1 MSRIGSIASELRRR
15 RVFRTAGLYIVGAW
29 VALQVSDL
37 AFASWGLPDTAL
49 RFVWIAAIVLFPLV
63 LVFGWRYDITPN
75 GIVRTPPAS
84 GSEDLGLKLADYVVL
99 TGLLAITI
107 TSVWLL
113 AGRIPGEPPAQAVVN
128 VPQRDVDPLSIAVLP
143 FATRSNVDDTVFF
156 AEGIHDDLLT
166 TLSKVAALKVISR
179 TSVLE
184 YRETNK
190 NIREIGRELGAAN
203 VLEGGV
209 QQAGN
214 NVRINVQ
221 LIDAE
226 TDKHLW
232 AHTFDRELS
241 IENIFA
247 IQTEIV
253 ETIAAQLAA
262 TLSPEERARIS
273 RDRTDNL
280 EAFREFTRGKQD
292 MSLASFNGLQD
303 AVTHFESAIS
313 LDPEYAL
320 AHAAL
325 ANSYASMA
333 STGATSVSEM
343 IEKGRAHIDKAVE
356 LDADNGFVQAV
367 LARYAAAEGDPAA
380 ESLFL
385 HALELAP
392 NDVDVLSIYA
402 THLRTARR
410 SKEALP
416 ILERALDL
424 DPLSVLLYHDLGRVN
439 LWMGNFEPALAAFRR
454 IAEINPGNPYA
465 AHGAGMAT
473 ILSGQLAEAAY
484 WSDEAAQVD
493 PADYENPA
501 TSVLIYVSAGNMEMA
516 EQRMIDALELG
527 PEEPYPL
534 SAQAYYLLHTGERDK
549 AVDIAK
555 ASLTK
560 GLDDRW
566 GSDTV
571 FLRLVADD
579 ALTTGRYE
587 EALAWF
593 EKKVPE
599 LVGELPQVN
608 SNNILKAVDLGH
620 LLLVSGSEA
629 QARHLLEMV
638 VETFDAEYTLGSA
651 NFPLGISKV
660 EALTLLGR
668 HDEALSE
675 LRRLVDDGWRVSW
688 RFHGLLTHHLDAIR
702 GTDEF
707 KSIMA
712 DIERDLQRQHREFD
726 LSTVPR

>member
-1 MSRIGSIASELRRR
+1 MSKASEIVSELQRR

-37 AFASWGLPDTAL
+37 AFASWGLPDTTL

-63 LVFGWRYDITPN
+63 LVFGWRYDVTPN

-84 GSEDLGLKLADYVVL
+84 GSEDLGLKSADYVVL
-99 TGLLAITI
+99 IGLLAIAI
-107 TSVWLL
+107 TSGWLL
-113 AGRIPGEPPAQAVVN
+113 AGRISDETSEQTAIALPHRA
-128 VPQRDVDPLSIAVLP
+128 VDPLSIAVLP
-143 FATRSNVDDTVFF
+143 FATRSNVDDTAFF
-156 AEGIHDDLLT
+156 ADGIHDDLLT
-166 TLSKVAALKVISR
+166 TLSKISALKVISR

-184 YRETNK
+184 YRETSK
-190 NIREIGRELGAAN
+190 KIREIGRELGAAN
-203 VLEGGV
+203 ILEGGV

-226 TDKHLW
+226 TDEHLW
-232 AHTFDRELS
+232 AHTYDRRLS
-241 IENIFA
+241 IENIFD
-247 IQTEIV
+247 IQSEIV
-253 ETIAAQLAA
+253 ETIAAQLTA
-262 TLSPEERARIS
+262 TLSPQERARIR

-280 EAFREFTRGKQD
+280 EAFREFTRGRQD
-292 MSLASFNGLQD
+292 MALASFD
-303 AVTHFESAIS
+303 ALNEAVSHFVTAID
-313 LDPEYAL
+313 LDPEYVL

-333 STGATSVSEM
+333 STGAISVSEM
-343 IEKGRAHIDKAVE
+343 IAKGRGHIDKAVE

-367 LARYAAAEGDPAA
+367 LARYAAAEGDPSA

-385 HALELAP
+385 HSLELAP

-402 THLRTARR
+402 SHLRVARR
-410 SKEALP
+410 SEEALP

-454 IAEINPGNPYA
+454 IAQINPGNPYA
-465 AHGAGMAT
+465 AHGAAMAT
-473 ILSGQLAEAAY
+473 ILSGQLAEAGY
-484 WSDEAAQVD
+484 WSDEAARVD
-493 PADYENPA
+493 AADYENPS
-501 TSVLIYVSAGNMEMA
+501 TSVFIYVSAGNMEMA
-516 EQRMIDALELG
+516 ERRLSDALELG

-534 SAQAYYLLHTGERDK
+534 SAKAYFLLHTGERDK
-549 AVDIAK
+549 AIDIAK

-560 GLDDRW
+560 DLDDRW
-566 GSDTV
+566 GSDMV

-593 EKKVPE
+593 DKKVPE

-608 SNNILKAVDLGH
+608 STNIQKAVDLSH
-620 LLLVSGSEA
+620 LLILSGREA
-629 QARHLLEMV
+629 RARHMLEAV

-651 NFPLGISKV
+651 NYPLGISKV
-660 EALTLLGR
+660 EALALLGR

-688 RFHGLLTHHLDAIR
+688 QFHGLLTHHLDAIR
-702 GTDEF
+702 DRGEF

-712 DIERDLQRQHREFD
+712 DIEADLQRQHREFD
-726 LSTVPR
+726 PTKL

>member
-15 RVFRTAGLYIVGAW
+15 RIFRVAGLYIVGAW
-29 VALQVSDL
+29 VALQVFDL
-37 AFASWGLPDTAL
+37 AFASWGLPDTTL
-49 RFVWIAAIVLFPLV
+49 RFVWIAAIVLFPV
-63 LVFGWRYDITPN
+63 ALVFGWRYDITPG

-84 GSEDLGLKLADYVVL
+84 GSEDLGLKLADYVIL
-99 TGLLAITI
+99 TGLLAVLIA
-107 TSVWLL
+107 SGWLL
-113 AGRIPGEPPAQAVVN
+113 AGRVSVETPAQAVVDT
-128 VPQRDVDPLSIAVLP
+128 PHRDVDPLSIAVLP
-143 FATRSNVDDTVFF
+143 FATRSSVDDTAYF
-156 AEGIHDDLLT
+156 ADGIHDDLLT
-166 TLSKVAALKVISR
+166 TLSKVSALKVISR

-184 YRETNK
+184 YRETNR

-226 TDKHLW
+226 TDEHLW

-247 IQTEIV
+247 IQSEIV

-292 MSLASFNGLQD
+292 MSLASFQGLND
-303 AVTHFESAIS
+303 AVTHFESAIY
-313 LDPEYAL
+313 LDPEYVL

-325 ANSYASMA
+325 ANCYASMA
-333 STGATSVSEM
+333 STGAISVSEM
-343 IEKGRAHIDKAVE
+343 IAKGREYIDKAAE

-367 LARYAAAEGDPAA
+367 LARYAVVAGDPAA

-385 HALELAP
+385 HSLELAP

-410 SKEALP
+410 SEEALP

-454 IAEINPGNPYA
+454 IAQINPGNPYA

-473 ILSGQLAEAAY
+473 ILSGQLVEAGY

-493 PADYENPA
+493 PADYENPS
-501 TSVLIYVSAGNMEMA
+501 TSVFIYVSAGNMEMA
-516 EQRMIDALELG
+516 ERRLINALELG

-534 SAQAYYLLHTGERDK
+534 SAKAYYLLHNGERDK
-549 AVDIAK
+549 AIDIAK

-579 ALTTGRYE
+579 ALTTGRYD

-593 EKKVPE
+593 EQKVPE
-599 LVGELPQVN
+599 LVGELAQVN
-608 SNNILKAVDLGH
+608 STNIQKAVDLGH
-620 LLLVSGSEA
+620 LLLASGSEA
-629 QARHLLEMV
+629 RARYVLEAV

-651 NFPLGISKV
+651 NYPLGISKV
-660 EALTLLGR
+660 EALALLDR

-702 GTDEF
+702 NRNEF

-712 DIERDLQRQHREFD
+712 DVEADLERQNREFD
-726 LSTVPR
+726 PPSL

>member
-1 MSRIGSIASELRRR
+1 MSRIGSIATELRRR
-15 RVFRTAGLYIVGAW
+15 RVFRVCGLYIVGAW
-29 VALQVSDL
+29 VALQVFDL
-37 AFASWGLPDTAL
+37 AFASWGLPDTTL
-49 RFVWIAAIVLFPLV
+49 RYVWVAAIVLFPLA
-63 LVFGWRYDITPN
+63 LVIGWRYDITPD

-84 GSEDLGLKLADYVVL
+84 GSEDLALKPADYVVII
-99 TGLLAITI
+99 GLLAVLII
-107 TSVWLL
+107 SGFLL
-113 AGRIPGEPPAQAVVN
+113 AEKMSGEPPAHELVDI
-128 VPQRDVDPLSIAVLP
+128 PQRDVDPLSIAVLP
-143 FATRSNVDDTVFF
+143 FAARSSVADTAFF
-156 AEGIHDDLLT
+156 ADGIHDDLLT
-166 TLSKVAALKVISR
+166 TLSKVSALRVISR

-184 YRETNK
+184 YRDTNK
-190 NIREIGRELGAAN
+190 NIRQIGRELGAAN

-221 LIDAE
+221 LINAE
-226 TDKHLW
+226 TDEHLW
-232 AHTFDRELS
+232 AHTFDRKLS

-247 IQTEIV
+247 IQSEIV
-253 ETIAAQLAA
+253 ETIAAELAA

-292 MSLASFNGLQD
+292 KSLASFKGLND
-303 AVTHFESAIS
+303 AVAHFESAID
-313 LDPEYAL
+313 LDPEYVL

-333 STGATSVSEM
+333 STGAISVSEM
-343 IEKGRAHIDKAVE
+343 IAKGRAHIDKAVE

-367 LARYAAAEGDPAA
+367 LARYAAAAGDPAA

-385 HALELAP
+385 HSLELAP
-392 NDVDVLSIYA
+392 NDVDVLNIYA
-402 THLRTARR
+402 THLRIARR
-410 SKEALP
+410 NEEALP

-454 IAEINPGNPYA
+454 IAQINPGNPYA

-473 ILSGQLAEAAY
+473 ILSGQLAEAGY
-484 WSDEAAQVD
+484 WSDEAARVD
-493 PADYENPA
+493 PDDYENPA
-501 TSVLIYVSAGNMEMA
+501 TSVFIYVSAGDMEMA
-516 EQRMIDALELG
+516 ERRLVDALELG

-534 SAQAYYLLHTGERDK
+534 SAEAYVYLHKGEREK
-549 AVDIAK
+549 AIDIAK
-555 ASLTK
+555 AALTK

-579 ALTTGRYE
+579 ALTTGRYQ

-593 EKKVPE
+593 EQKVPE

-608 SNNILKAVDLGH
+608 ATNIQKAVDFGH
-620 LLLVSGSEA
+620 LLLMSGSEA
-629 QARHLLEMV
+629 RARHLLETV
-638 VETFDAEYTLGSA
+638 IETFDAEYTLGSA
-651 NFPLGISKV
+651 NYPLGISKV
-660 EALTLLGR
+660 EALVLLGR

-675 LRRLVDDGWRVSW
+675 LRRLIDDGWRMSW
-688 RFHGLLTHHLDAIR
+688 QFNGLLTHHLDAVR
-702 GTDEF
+702 DRSEF

-712 DIERDLQRQHREFD
+712 DIEADLRRQNRDFD
-726 LSTVPR
+726 PASL

>member
-1 MSRIGSIASELRRR
+1 MGRIGSIASELRRR

-37 AFASWGLPDTAL
+37 AFASWGLPDTTL
-49 RFVWIAAIVLFPLV
+49 RFVWIAAIALFPLA
-63 LVFGWRYDITPN
+63 LVFGWRYDITPE
-75 GIVRTPPAS
+75 GIVRTLPAS
-84 GSEDLGLKLADYVVL
+84 ASEDLGLKAADYIVL

-113 AGRIPGEPPAQAVVN
+113 AGRISGDPTAQN
-128 VPQRDVDPLSIAVLP
+128 VTEFPHRDADPLSIAVLP
-143 FATRSNVDDTVFF
+143 FATRSNVADTAYF
-156 AEGIHDDLLT
+156 ADGIHDDLLT
-166 TLSKVAALKVISR
+166 TLSKVSALKVISR

-226 TDKHLW
+226 TDEHLW

-241 IENIFA
+241 IENVFA
-247 IQTEIV
+247 IQSEIV

-262 TLSPEERARIS
+262 TLSPEERVRIR

-292 MSLASFNGLQD
+292 MSLASFKGLND
-303 AVTHFESAIS
+303 AVTHFEAAIS
-313 LDPEYAL
+313 LDPEYVL
-320 AHAAL
+320 AHAGL

-333 STGATSVSEM
+333 NTGAISVSEM
-343 IEKGRAHIDKAVE
+343 IAKGREHIDKAVE

-385 HALELAP
+385 HSLELAP

-402 THLRTARR
+402 THLRIARR
-410 SKEALP
+410 NEEALR

-454 IAEINPGNPYA
+454 IAQINPGNPYA
-465 AHGAGMAT
+465 AHGAAMAT
-473 ILSGQLAEAAY
+473 ILSGQLAEAGY
-484 WSDEAAQVD
+484 WSDEAAHVD
-493 PADYENPA
+493 PADYENPSTA
-501 TSVLIYVSAGNMEMA
+501 VIIYVSAGNMEMA
-516 EQRMIDALELG
+516 ERRLADALELG

-534 SAQAYYLLHTGERDK
+534 SAKAYFLFHADERDK
-549 AVDIAK
+549 AIDIAK

-566 GSDTV
+566 GSDMV

-599 LVGELPQVN
+599 LLGELPQVN
-608 SNNILKAVDLGH
+608 STNIQKAVDLGH
-620 LLLVSGSEA
+620 LLQLSGSAA
-629 QARHLLEMV
+629 QARHLLEAV
-638 VETFDAEYTLGSA
+638 VETYDAEYTLGSA
-651 NFPLGISKV
+651 NYPLGISKV
-660 EALTLLGR
+660 EALALLGR

-688 RFHGLLTHHLDAIR
+688 QFHALLTHHLDAIR
-702 GTDEF
+702 SRSEF
-707 KSIMA
+707 KSIIA
-712 DIERDLQRQHREFD
+712 DIEADLERQHREFESSS
-726 LSTVPR
+726 L

>member
-1 MSRIGSIASELRRR
+1 MSRIGSLASELRRR
-15 RVFRTAGLYIVGAW
+15 RVFRVAGLYIVGAW
-29 VALQVSDL
+29 VALQVFDL
-37 AFASWGLPDTAL
+37 AFASWGLPETTL
-49 RFVWIAAIVLFPLV
+49 RFVWIAVIALFPLA
-63 LVFGWRYDITPN
+63 LVFGWRYDITPS

-84 GSEDLGLKLADYVVL
+84 GSEDLGLKPADYVVL
-99 TGLLAITI
+99 IGLLAVLI
-107 TSVWLL
+107 TSGWLL
-113 AGRIPGEPPAQAVVN
+113 AGRISDETPAQAVVDI
-128 VPQRDVDPLSIAVLP
+128 PQRIVDPLSIAVLP
-143 FATRSNVDDTVFF
+143 FATRSNVDDTAYF
-156 AEGIHDDLLT
+156 ADGIHDDLLT
-166 TLSKVAALKVISR
+166 TLSKVSALKVISR

-184 YRETNK
+184 YRETKK
-190 NIREIGRELGAAN
+190 NIRDIGRELGAAN

-226 TDKHLW
+226 TDEHLW

-241 IENIFA
+241 IENVFA
-247 IQTEIV
+247 IQSEIV

-292 MSLASFNGLQD
+292 MSLASFQGLND
-303 AVTHFESAIS
+303 AVTHFESAIY
-313 LDPEYAL
+313 LDPEYVL

-325 ANSYASMA
+325 ANCYASMA
-333 STGATSVSEM
+333 STGAISVSEM
-343 IEKGRAHIDKAVE
+343 IAKGREYIDRAVE

-367 LARYAAAEGDPAA
+367 LARYAAAAGDPAA

-385 HALELAP
+385 HSLELAP
-392 NDVDVLSIYA
+392 NDVDVLNIYA

-410 SKEALP
+410 SEEAVP

-454 IAEINPGNPYA
+454 IAQINPGNPYA

-473 ILSGQLAEAAY
+473 ILSGQLAEAGY
-484 WSDEAAQVD
+484 WSDAAAQVD
-493 PADYENPA
+493 PADYENPSS
-501 TSVLIYVSAGNMEMA
+501 SVFIYVSAGNMEMA
-516 EQRMIDALELG
+516 ERRLIDALELG

-534 SAQAYYLLHTGERDK
+534 SAKAYFLLHNGERDK
-549 AVDIAK
+549 AIDIAK

-593 EKKVPE
+593 EQKVPE
-599 LVGELPQVN
+599 LVGELAQVN
-608 SNNILKAVDLGH
+608 STNIQKAVDLGH
-620 LLLVSGSEA
+620 LLLASGSEA
-629 QARHLLEMV
+629 QARYLLETV

-651 NFPLGISKV
+651 NYPLGISKV
-660 EALTLLGR
+660 EALALLGR

-702 GTDEF
+702 DSNEF

-712 DIERDLQRQHREFD
+712 GIEADLQRQNREFD
-726 LSTVPR
+726 PSPL